1 MSTIKTLVF
10 LLLGF
15 ILFLTIMHFLSLNEQ
30 VVAVSTGFGTFPKA
44 PVGKVILI
52 SFVFG
57 GLLGLLCGFL
67 PSTLDKMLITRLR
80 VQLKKAQH
88 ASAETNLVP
97 PETSVTT
104 PVNTHLSNEAT
115 YPMKLP
121 IQ

>member
-30 VVAVSTGFGTFPKA
+30 VVVISTGFGALPKA
-44 PVGKVILI
+44 SIGKVILI

-80 VQLKKAQH
+80 VQLKKAQQL
-88 ASAETNLVP
+88 SADTPSVTSEK
-97 PETSVTT
+97 SVTT
-104 PVNTHLSNEAT
+104 PLTVSS
-115 YPMKLP
+115 PK
-121 IQ
+121 

>member
-30 VVAVSTGFGTFPKA
+30 VVAVSTGFGALPKA
-44 PVGKVILI
+44 PIGKVILI

-80 VQLKKAQH
+80 VQLKKAQQ
-88 ASAETNLVP
+88 ASAETNSVR

-104 PVNTHLSNEAT
+104 HLSNEI
-115 YPMKLP
+115 K
-121 IQ
+121 